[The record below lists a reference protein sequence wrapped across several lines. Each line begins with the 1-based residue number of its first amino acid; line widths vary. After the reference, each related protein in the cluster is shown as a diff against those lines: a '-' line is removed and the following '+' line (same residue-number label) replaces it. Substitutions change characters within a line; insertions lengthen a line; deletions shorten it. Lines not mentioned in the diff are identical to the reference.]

1 MKRFLRLSFCSI
13 LFVTLNVS
21 PGFALKQGKEKV
33 DSLLKCLASHKT
45 EDTAKIALYREIA
58 FEYYGIDPKTGIGY
72 GEKGI
77 ALAEQLNYRKGLIFC
92 LISTGVCYW
101 ASSNFPKALELLL
114 KALKISEEEGN
125 KTGIAKSC
133 ANIGSIYADQ
143 ENYTKALEYYF
154 KALKISEELGDKKG
168 IARKLGNIGTIYK
181 EIKSP
186 DYPKALEYFSKALKY
201 YEEIGEKRGIAV
213 TLENISWVY
222 SDQSQYKKAI
232 AGLNKALPIVEE
244 IGELRW
250 IMYYYGTIGE
260 AYYKMAT
267 DTSRKYRKTL
277 NSLSKNEKTKYLS
290 QSLAYLLKAVETSK
304 QIEAPKQMIDW
315 YKDISNA
322 NRELGNWQ
330 SAYIYSILSDK
341 LYYEVFTQEN
351 NVKIANLE
359 AKRETELKQ
368 KEIELQ
374 KERLAR
380 ARIQLISVAGGFLG
394 LIIIV
399 LLIHLSRR
407 KSERL
412 LRNMLPAK
420 IARRLKK
427 KEKPIADMFEN
438 AAVVFA
444 DIVDFTGFSK
454 DKDPH
459 QVVEVLTDIFS
470 RMDALSDKFGLEKIK
485 TIGDC
490 YMAVSGLPVPNQN
503 SVENAAHFAIA
514 CRDMMLNFKTRDGQS
529 IGIRIGMDT
538 GQVIAGVIGEK
549 RFSYD
554 LWGDIVNTASRMEAL
569 GLEGEVQVTENVAK
583 RLQGKFITRE
593 RGEQEVK
600 GKGKMRTW
608 LLVSVVLQ
616 S

>member
-1 MKRFLRLSFCSI
+1 MKRTLRFSLCSI
-13 LFVTLNVS
+13 LFVVLSLS
-21 PGFALKQGKEKV
+21 PGFAAKQGKEKI
-33 DSLLKCLASHKT
+33 DSLLDRLAIHKT
-45 EDTAKIALYREIA
+45 DDTAKIALYRDIA
-58 FEYYGIDPKTGIGY
+58 FEYYGIDPKAGIVY

-77 ALAEQLNYRKGLIFC
+77 ALSGQLNYRKGLIFC

-101 ASSNFPKALELLL
+101 ASSSFPKALELLL
-114 KALKISEEEGN
+114 KALKIAEEDGN
-125 KTGIAKSC
+125 RIGISKAC
-133 ANIGSIYADQ
+133 ANIGSVYAD
-143 ENYTKALEYYF
+143 EKNYTKALEYYF
-154 KALKISEELGDKKG
+154 KALKISQELGDKRG

-181 EIKSP
+181 EQKNP
-186 DYPKALEYFSKALKY
+186 DYQKALEYYVKALKY
-201 YEEIGEKRGIAV
+201 YEETGEKRGIAV

-222 SDQSQYKKAI
+222 SDQHQYKKAI
-232 AGLNKALPIVEE
+232 AGLNRALQIVEE
-244 IGELRW
+244 IGEPRW

-260 AYYKMAT
+260 AYYNMAA
-267 DTSRKYRKTL
+267 DTSLKYRKTL
-277 NSLSKNEKTKYLS
+277 NSLSKNEKAQFLS
-290 QSLAYLLKAVETSK
+290 QSLVYLLKAVETGK
-304 QIEAPKQMIDW
+304 QIEAPKQMINW
-315 YKDISNA
+315 YTDLSDAYK
-322 NRELGNWQ
+322 ELGNWEF
-330 SAYIYSILSDK
+330 AYHYAALSHSLKD
-341 LYYEVFTQEN
+341 EVFTQEKDM
-351 NVKIANLE
+351 KIANLE

-374 KERLAR
+374 KTRLEKAR
-380 ARIQLISVAGGFLG
+380 LQLISVAGGFLG

-399 LLIHLSRR
+399 LLIYLSRR

-420 IARRLKK
+420 IVRRLKK
-427 KEKPIADMFEN
+427 REKPIADMFEN

-459 QVVEVLTDIFS
+459 QVVEVLTDIFG

-490 YMAVSGLPVPNQN
+490 YMAVSGLPVPSQN
-503 SVENAAHFAIA
+503 SVENAARFAIA
-514 CRDMMLNFKTRDGQS
+514 CRDMMRDYKTNDGQS
-529 IGIRIGMDT
+529 INIRIGMDS

-569 GLEGEVQVTENVAK
+569 GVEGEVQVTENVAK
-583 RLQGKFITRE
+583 RLQGKFLTSE

-600 GKGKMRTW
+600 GIGKMKTW
-608 LLVSVVLQ
+608 LLVSVVMNN
-616 S
+616 

>member
-1 MKRFLRLSFCSI
+1 MKRSLRVSVCSI
-13 LFVTLNVS
+13 LFVVLNVS

-45 EDTAKIALYREIA
+45 EDTLKIALYRDIA
-58 FEYYGIDPKTGIGY
+58 FEYYGIEPKTGIGY

-77 ALAEQLNYRKGLIFC
+77 ALADQLNYRKGLIFC

-125 KTGIAKSC
+125 KIGIAKAC
-133 ANIGSIYADQ
+133 ANIGSIYAD
-143 ENYTKALEYYF
+143 EDNYTKALEYYF

-181 EIKSP
+181 EIIPP

-222 SDQSQYKKAI
+222 SCQSQYKEAI
-232 AGLNKALPIVEE
+232 AGLNRALPVVEE
-244 IGELRW
+244 IGEPRW

-277 NSLSKNEKTKYLS
+277 YSLSNIEKAQFIS
-290 QSLAYLLKAVETSK
+290 RSLVYLLKAVETGK

-315 YKDISNA
+315 YTLMRDA
-322 NRELGNWQ
+322 YRELGNWE
-330 SAYIYSILSDK
+330 SAYHYSILSQNLKD
-341 LYYEVFTQEN
+341 EVFTQEN
-351 NVKIANLE
+351 NIKIANLE
-359 AKRETELKQ
+359 AKRENELKQ

-380 ARIQLISVAGGFLG
+380 ARIQLISVAGGFIG

-399 LLIHLSRR
+399 LLIYLSRR

-503 SVENAAHFAIA
+503 SVENAARFAIA
-514 CRDMMLNFKTRDGQS
+514 CRDMMLDFKTRDGQS

-583 RLQGKFITRE
+583 QLQGKFITRE

-608 LLVSVVLQ
+608 LLVSVMLQ

>member
-1 MKRFLRLSFCSI
+1 MKRALRFSLCSVLFTLLTLSPVLAS
-13 LFVTLNVS
+13 
-21 PGFALKQGKEKV
+21 KQGKAKV
-33 DSLLKCLASHKT
+33 DSLLGCLAIHKT
-45 EDTAKIALYREIA
+45 EDTSKIALYRDIA
-58 FEYYGIDPKTGIGY
+58 FEYYGIDPRSGIIY

-77 ALAEQLNYRKGLIFC
+77 ALSEKIHYRKGLIFC

-101 ASSNFPKALELLL
+101 ASSSFPKALELLL
-114 KALKISEEEGN
+114 KALKIAEEEGN
-125 KTGIAKSC
+125 KTGISKAC
-133 ANIGSIYADQ
+133 ANIGSVYAD
-143 ENYTKALEYYF
+143 EKNYTKALEYYF
-154 KALKISEELGDKKG
+154 KALKISQELGDKRG

-181 EIKSP
+181 EQKIP
-186 DYPKALEYFSKALKY
+186 DYQKALEYYVNALKY
-201 YEEIGEKRGIAV
+201 YEETGEKRGIAV

-222 SDQSQYKKAI
+222 SDQHQYKKAI
-232 AGLNKALPIVEE
+232 AGLNRALQIVEE
-244 IGELRW
+244 IGEPRW

-260 AYYKMAT
+260 AYYNMAA
-267 DTSRKYRKTL
+267 DTSLKYRKTL
-277 NSLSKNEKTKYLS
+277 NSLSKNEKAQFLS
-290 QSLAYLLKAVETSK
+290 QSLVYLLKAVETGN
-304 QIEAPKQMIDW
+304 QIEAPKQMINW
-315 YKDISNA
+315 YKDLSDA
-322 NRELGNWQ
+322 YKELGNWE
-330 SAYIYSILSDK
+330 SAYHYATLSHNLKDD
-341 LYYEVFTQEN
+341 VFTQEK

-359 AKRETELKQ
+359 AQRETDLKQ

-374 KERLAR
+374 KTRLEK

-399 LLIHLSRR
+399 LLIYLSRR

-427 KEKPIADMFEN
+427 KEKPIADLFEN

-444 DIVDFTGFSK
+444 DIVDFTGFAK

-459 QVVEVLTDIFS
+459 LVIEVLTDIFGK
-470 RMDALSDKFGLEKIK
+470 MDALSDKFGLEKIK

-490 YMAVSGLPVPNQN
+490 YMAVSGLPVP
-503 SVENAAHFAIA
+503 SGDSLENAALFAIA
-514 CRDMMLNFKTRDGQS
+514 CRELMRNYKTRDGQS
-529 IGIRIGMDT
+529 INIRIGMDT

-593 RGEQEVK
+593 RGVQEVK
-600 GKGKMRTW
+600 GKGKMKTW
-608 LLVSVVLQ
+608 LLVSVILQ

>member
-1 MKRFLRLSFCSI
+1 VALSF
-13 LFVTLNVS
+13 S
-21 PGFALKQGKEKV
+21 PGFALQQGKGKV
-33 DSLLKCLASHKT
+33 DSLLNLLAAHKA
-45 EDTAKIALYREIA
+45 EDTVKVALFNDIA
-58 FEYYGIDPKTGIGY
+58 FEYYVIDPKIGIKY

-77 ALAEQLNYRKGLIFC
+77 ALAEQLNFRKGLIFC

-101 ASSNFPKALELLL
+101 ASSSYPKALELLL
-114 KALKISEEEGN
+114 KALKISEEDGN
-125 KTGIAKSC
+125 KTGISKAC
-133 ANIGSIYADQ
+133 ANIGSVYADQ

-154 KALKISEELGDKKG
+154 KALKISQELGDKRG

-181 EIKSP
+181 EIKPP
-186 DYPKALEYFSKALKY
+186 DYPKALEYYVKALKY
-201 YEEIGEKRGIAV
+201 YEETGEKRGIAV

-222 SDQSQYKKAI
+222 SCQSQYKKAI

-244 IGELRW
+244 IGEPRW
-250 IMYYYGTIGE
+250 LMYYYGTIGE
-260 AYYKMAT
+260 AYYNMAS
-267 DTSRKYRKTL
+267 DTARKYRKTL
-277 NSLSKNEKTKYLS
+277 NSLSNAEKVQFLN
-290 QSLAYLLKAVETSK
+290 QSLVYLLKAVETGK

-315 YKDISNA
+315 YKNISNA
-322 NRELGNWQ
+322 NKELGNWQ
-330 SAYIYSILSDK
+330 AAYNYSILSDK
-341 LYYEVFTQEN
+341 LYYDVFTQEN
-351 NVKIANLE
+351 NVKIANLQ

-374 KERLAR
+374 KERLEK
-380 ARIQLISVAGGFLG
+380 ARIQLMSVAGGLIG
-394 LIIIV
+394 LIIII
-399 LLIHLSRR
+399 LLIYLSRR

-459 QVVEVLTDIFS
+459 QVIEVLTDIFG

-490 YMAVSGLPVPNQN
+490 YMAVSGLPVPTSN
-503 SVENAAHFAIA
+503 SVENAALFAIA
-514 CRDMMLNFKTRDGQS
+514 CRELMQNYKTRDGQS
-529 IGIRIGMDT
+529 IGIRIGMDS

-554 LWGDIVNTASRMEAL
+554 LWGDIVNTASRMESL

-608 LLVSVVLQ
+608 LLVAAILQ

>member
-1 MKRFLRLSFCSI
+1 M
-13 LFVTLNVS
+13 VS
-21 PGFALKQGKEKV
+21 QCLALKQGKQKV
-33 DSLLKCLASHKT
+33 DSLLDRLAIHKT
-45 EDTAKIALYREIA
+45 DDTVKIALYRDIA
-58 FEYYGIDPKTGIGY
+58 FEYYGIDPKIGIGY

-92 LISTGVCYW
+92 LVSTGVCYW
-101 ASSNFPKALELLL
+101 ASSSFPKALELLL
-114 KALKISEEEGN
+114 KALKISEEDGN
-125 KTGIAKSC
+125 KTGIAKAS
-133 ANIGSIYADQ
+133 ANIGLVYADE
-143 ENYTKALEYYF
+143 ENFPKALEYYF
-154 KALKISEELGDKKG
+154 KALKISEELGDKIG

-181 EIKSP
+181 EIKPP
-186 DYPKALEYFSKALKY
+186 DYPKALEYYFKALKS

-244 IGELRW
+244 IGEPRW

-260 AYYKMAT
+260 AYYHMVT
-267 DTSRKYRKTL
+267 DTSLRYRKTL
-277 NSLSKNEKTKYLS
+277 NSLSKNEKTVNLS
-290 QSLAYLLKAVETSK
+290 QSLVYLLKAVETGE
-304 QIEAPKQMIDW
+304 QIEAPKQMINW
-315 YKDISNA
+315 YTDISEA
-322 NRELGNWQ
+322 YKELGNWE
-330 SAYIYSILSDK
+330 SAYHYAALSHNLKD
-341 LYYEVFTQEN
+341 EVFTQEN

-359 AKRETELKQ
+359 AKRENELKQ

-380 ARIQLISVAGGFLG
+380 ARIQLFSVAGGFIG
-394 LIIIV
+394 LIIII

-427 KEKPIADMFEN
+427 KEKPIADMFDD

-459 QVVEVLTDIFS
+459 QVVEVLTDIFG

-503 SVENAAHFAIA
+503 SVENAARFAIA
-514 CRDMMLNFKTRDGQS
+514 CRDMMLDFKTRDGQS

-538 GQVIAGVIGEK
+538 GRVIAGVIGEK

-569 GLEGEVQVTENVAK
+569 GVEGEVQVTENVAK
-583 RLQGKFITRE
+583 RLHGKFITRE

-600 GKGKMRTW
+600 GKGKMKTW
-608 LLVSVVLQ
+608 LLVGVLLQ